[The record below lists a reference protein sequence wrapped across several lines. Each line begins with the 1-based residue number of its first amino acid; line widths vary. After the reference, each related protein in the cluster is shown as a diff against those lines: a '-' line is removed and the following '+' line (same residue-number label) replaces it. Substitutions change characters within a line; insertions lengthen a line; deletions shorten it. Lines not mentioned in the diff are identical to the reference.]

1 MGIMGVQHRKEKRHM
16 AKNLIDD
23 LKDGLCLV
31 KFRSLKS
38 GGEREIEATLDP
50 TYIPNHFVM
59 NQRDDSDKILMY
71 NCTFEK
77 WEDIQK
83 DTVIE
88 WTKL

>member
-38 GGEREIEATLDP
+38 GGEREIEA
-50 TYIPNHFVM
+50 FG
-59 NQRDDSDKILMY
+59 KIS
-71 NCTFEK
+71 
-77 WEDIQK
+77 
-83 DTVIE
+83 
-88 WTKL
+88 